1 MEDAMTLSQGK
12 AIFIWGTVI
21 SAVIFLALTYDSLVK
36 MPQRTQEEKLDARV
50 VAGKWVWQKYNC
62 NDCHTILGIGGY
74 YAPDVTKVMR
84 YRDADWTIRFLKDPQ
99 AVWPAA
105 RKMPNLHLKDQ
116 EIADVVAFLTWV
128 NSIDT
133 NNWPP
138 KPMMAAAATGTKP
151 GETVYKAQGCSACH
165 RIGGVGGTIGP
176 DLSGVGRR
184 RDKGWILQQLTDPKS
199 HDPKSVMPSF
209 ARLAQRDREDLAEYL
224 VSLK

>member
-12 AIFIWGTVI
+12 AIFIWGTLI

-50 VAGKWVWQKYNC
+50 AAGKWVWQKYNC

-74 YAPDVTKVMR
+74 YAPDVTKVMS
-84 YRDADWTIRFLKDPQ
+84 YRDADWTTRFLKDPQ
-99 AVWPAA
+99 AVWPVA

-128 NSIDT
+128 DGVNT

-138 KPMMAAAATGTKP
+138 KPMMSATKTGTKP
-151 GETVYKAQGCSACH
+151 GEVIYKAQGCSACH

-184 RDKGWILQQLTDPKS
+184 RDKEWILQQLANPRS

-209 ARLAQRDREDLAEYL
+209 AKLAQRDREDLAEYL
-224 VSLK
+224 VGLK

>member
-1 MEDAMTLSQGK
+1 
-12 AIFIWGTVI
+12 
-21 SAVIFLALTYDSLVK
+21 
-36 MPQRTQEEKLDARV
+36 
-50 VAGKWVWQKYNC
+50 
-62 NDCHTILGIGGY
+62 
-74 YAPDVTKVMR
+74 MR

-224 VSLK
+224 VNLK

>member
-1 MEDAMTLSQGK
+1 MTLSQGK
-12 AIFIWGTVI
+12 AIFICGTAI
-21 SAVIFLALTYDSLVK
+21 SALIFLALTYDSLMK

-50 VAGKWVWQKYNC
+50 AAGKWVWQKYNC

-74 YAPDVTKVMR
+74 YAPDVTKVMS
-84 YRDADWTIRFLKDPQ
+84 YRDADWTTRFLKDPQ
-99 AVWPAA
+99 EVWPAA

-128 NSIDT
+128 NGIDT

-138 KPMMAAAATGTKP
+138 KPMVAAAETGTKP
-151 GETVYKAQGCSACH
+151 GEAIYKAQGCSACH

-184 RDKGWILQQLTDPKS
+184 RDKNWILQQLTDPKS

-209 ARLAQRDREDLAEYL
+209 ARLAERDREYLAEYL